1 MILGPDVSPAGLT
14 SLSSIVQRALPVVM
28 FLEKIRRRA
37 GSIAVLIVSVIFLV
51 SLPLIQIVPA
61 LLVALMSLA
70 YLEEEGF
77 CSVYRLW
84 EPSCYWRLQ
93 QWQLGE
99 RSSAPLGSAGS
110 SRALDAFTAASR
122 AVPDCTP

>member
-77 CSVYRLW
+77 CSVYRL
-84 EPSCYWRLQ
+84 PGLSSYLAIAIAIAATLGNNPWR
-93 QWQLGE
+93 
-99 RSSAPLGSAGS
+99 RVI
-110 SRALDAFTAASR
+110 SRI
-122 AVPDCTP
+122 